1 MPHSTMQVLTPPSS
15 SLSKPRSP
23 PPSPPIAP
31 PPPAPPSLVYQVAL
45 ELYLAISDIS
55 ISAISI
61 SDIYGKTVLV
71 GHLPNQDCVVR
82 LTPCLDEEGKAF
94 NSEALAALYKEG
106 VYLVENRKAKL
117 PFIL

>member
-15 SLSKPRSP
+15 SLSKPSSP

-55 ISAISI
+55 ISH
-61 SDIYGKTVLV
+61 IYGKTVLV
-71 GHLPNQDCVVR
+71 GHLPNQDCVIR
-82 LTPCLDEEGKAF
+82 LTPCLDEEGKAC

-106 VYLVENRKAKL
+106 IYLVENRKAKL